1 MFKNTRVEEVKELF
15 EQWGFDANNSEKS
28 RSKSVHIVLSMP
40 NGTDPQAVLWAAGKF
55 AQEKFSKNHQYL
67 MVLHTDTDHPHVHL
81 AVKAQG
87 FDMTWVK
94 RTKADLQEWR
104 EIFAEKM
111 REQGISAEATPRR
124 ARGVVQKG
132 KTQPI
137 YHMTHDKDKN
147 GKSRSK
153 DSTVIKQKVEEAI
166 RELDGQ
172 GKPVDRPWERAIAE
186 RQEKVRG
193 AYGEIEKNLRAAPDN
208 DSRRAAVKL
217 AQFLKE
223 LPPMET
229 ERGKFKRQLVQVIE
243 AQQAGRGKSSQ
254 EVPKTQGTT
263 PEIDRPTPGRG
274 R

>member
-1 MFKNTRVEEVKELF
+1 MRTKNAR
-15 EQWGFDANNSEKS
+15 
-28 RSKSVHIVLSMP
+28 
-40 NGTDPQAVLWAAGKF
+40 
-55 AQEKFSKNHQYL
+55 
-67 MVLHTDTDHPHVHL
+67 HTDEPAKLDLIRASL

-111 REQGISAEATPRR
+111 REQGIAAEATPRR

-137 YHMTHDKDKN
+137 YHMTHDKDKS

-172 GKPVDRPWERAIAE
+172 GKPADRPWERAIVD
-186 RQEKVRG
+186 RQQKVRG
-193 AYGEIEKNLRAAPDN
+193 AYGEIEKSLRAAPDS
-208 DSRRAAVKL
+208 DSRRAAEKL

-229 ERGKFKRQLVQVIE
+229 ERGKLKRQLAQVIE
-243 AQQAGRGKSSQ
+243 AQHAGRGTSSQ
-254 EVPKTQGTT
+254 GVPKTQGTT
-263 PEIDRPTPGRG
+263 PESDKLTPGKER
-274 R
+274 